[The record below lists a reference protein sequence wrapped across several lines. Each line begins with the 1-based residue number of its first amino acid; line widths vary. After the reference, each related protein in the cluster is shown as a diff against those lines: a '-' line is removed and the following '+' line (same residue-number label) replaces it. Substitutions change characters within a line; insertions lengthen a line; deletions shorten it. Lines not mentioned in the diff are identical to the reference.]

1 MDPSVSLALSSALLF
16 LVLSSKFAISIIRRV
31 LGLTD
36 DMSVVART
44 ILFGLLIMPI
54 SRMV

>member
-1 MDPSVSLALSSALLF
+1 MDPSVSLALASALLF
-16 LVLSSKFAISIIRRV
+16 LVLSSKIAISMIRRM

-44 ILFGLLIMPI
+44 VLFGLLMMPL
-54 SRMV
+54 SRVV